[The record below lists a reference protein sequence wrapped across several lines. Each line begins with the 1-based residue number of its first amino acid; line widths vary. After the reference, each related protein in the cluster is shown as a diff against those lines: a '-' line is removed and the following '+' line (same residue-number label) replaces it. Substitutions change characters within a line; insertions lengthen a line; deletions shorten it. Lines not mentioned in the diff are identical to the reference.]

1 MAQIEI
7 VIDDRE
13 QKVIP
18 FFNGYNMPPNITFNV
33 ARINHGDYS
42 IIYKNHILFVIER
55 KTWTDLASSLRD
67 GRKENNKKLL
77 KIREETKC
85 QLIYLI
91 EGNPIPS
98 SNKVFSRVPYK
109 ALRSH
114 LDHLAFRDGMHMVY
128 SKDTEHTVERIVELV
143 KNYLTITPSPL
154 IALDIKESEDKRN
167 TYTKKDIDR
176 RNTDELKKDGGE
188 SYKSGETPEPHIE
201 KTQIE
206 IIKEKT
212 PIEILKEKVPIS
224 DDVVIYK
231 IWCCIPNI
239 TEKTACLFINKGYHI
254 SDLILGKISKNEI
267 YSTKYPN
274 GYIIGN
280 KRSEVIWNSTRIVK
294 THVNPV
300 FIKMLT
306 QVNGIT
312 KITAL
317 AILNVI
323 SFEKLLNGD
332 ISIKELS
339 EIKKSQAGR
348 KLGVKAASAI
358 IKWFSKSISIGVD
371 GAVSAIDDSASISD
385 VSTVSGVIVDVST
398 VSGAIVDVSTVSG
411 VIVDVSNDFGDSV

>member
-114 LDHLAFRDGMHMVY
+114 LDHLAFRDGIHMVY

-154 IALDIKESEDKRN
+154 IALDIKDAD
-167 TYTKKDIDR
+167 TKKDIDR

-188 SYKSGETPEPHIE
+188 SYKSGEIHEPPEPHI
-201 KTQIE
+201 
-206 IIKEKT
+206 EKT

-231 IWCCIPNI
+231 IWCCVPNI

-254 SDLILGKISKNEI
+254 SDLILGKLSKNEI

-294 THVNPV
+294 THVNPI
-300 FIKMLT
+300 FIKMLN

-312 KITAL
+312 KIAAL

-348 KLGVKAASAI
+348 KLGVKAASDL
-358 IKWFSKSISIGVD
+358 IKWFSKSNSGGVD
-371 GAVSAIDDSASISD
+371 GTVSVIDDSASISD
-385 VSTVSGVIVDVST
+385 VSTG
-398 VSGAIVDVSTVSG
+398 
-411 VIVDVSNDFGDSV
+411 FGDSI

>member
-18 FFNGYNMPPNITFNV
+18 FFNGYAMPPNITFNV

-154 IALDIKESEDKRN
+154 IALDIKDTEEKRN
-167 TYTKKDIDR
+167 ADIKKDTDR
-176 RNTDELKKDGGE
+176 GNTDDSKKDGGE
-188 SYKSGETPEPHIE
+188 SYKSGETPEPLEPHIE
-201 KTQIE
+201 ILKEKTPIE
-206 IIKEKT
+206 ILKEKT

-231 IWCCIPNI
+231 IWCCVPNI

-267 YSTKYPN
+267 YSTKYSN

-294 THVNPV
+294 THINPI

-348 KLGVKAASAI
+348 KLGVKAASDL
-358 IKWFSKSISIGVD
+358 IKWFSKSNSGGVD
-371 GAVSAIDDSASISD
+371 GTVSVIDDSASISD
-385 VSTVSGVIVDVST
+385 VSTG
-398 VSGAIVDVSTVSG
+398 
-411 VIVDVSNDFGDSV
+411 FGDSI

>member
-18 FFNGYNMPPNITFNV
+18 FFNGYTMPPNITFNV
-33 ARINHGDYS
+33 SRINHGDYS

-154 IALDIKESEDKRN
+154 IALDIKETDTKR
-167 TYTKKDIDR
+167 T
-176 RNTDELKKDGGE
+176 TDELKKDGGE
-188 SYKSGETPEPHIE
+188 SYKSDEIPELPEPHI
-201 KTQIE
+201 
-206 IIKEKT
+206 EKT

-224 DDVVIYK
+224 DDIVIYK
-231 IWCCIPNI
+231 IWCCVPNI

-254 SDLILGKISKNEI
+254 SDLILGKLSKNEI
-267 YSTKYPN
+267 YSTKYSN

-294 THVNPV
+294 THVNPI

-348 KLGVKAASAI
+348 KLGVKAASDL
-358 IKWFSKSISIGVD
+358 IKWFSKSISGGVD
-371 GAVSAIDDSASISD
+371 GSVSVIDDSSSISNG
-385 VSTVSGVIVDVST
+385 SC
-398 VSGAIVDVSTVSG
+398 
-411 VIVDVSNDFGDSV
+411 DSV

>member
-114 LDHLAFRDGMHMVY
+114 LDHLAFRDGIHMVY

-154 IALDIKESEDKRN
+154 IALDIKDAD
-167 TYTKKDIDR
+167 TKKDIDR

-188 SYKSGETPEPHIE
+188 SYKSGEIHEPPEPHI
-201 KTQIE
+201 
-206 IIKEKT
+206 EKT

-231 IWCCIPNI
+231 IWCCVPNI

-254 SDLILGKISKNEI
+254 SDLILGKLSKTEI

-294 THVNPV
+294 THVNPI
-300 FIKMLT
+300 FIKMLN

-348 KLGVKAASAI
+348 KLGVKAASDL
-358 IKWFSKSISIGVD
+358 IKWFSKSNSGGVD
-371 GAVSAIDDSASISD
+371 GTVSVIDDSASISD
-385 VSTVSGVIVDVST
+385 VSTVSGTIVDVST
-398 VSGAIVDVSTVSG
+398 G
-411 VIVDVSNDFGDSV
+411 FGDSV

>member
-18 FFNGYNMPPNITFNV
+18 FFNGYDMPPNITFNV

-206 IIKEKT
+206 ILKEKTPIEILKEKT

-231 IWCCIPNI
+231 IWCCVPNI

-294 THVNPV
+294 THINPI
-300 FIKMLT
+300 FIKMLN

-348 KLGVKAASAI
+348 KLGVKAASDL
-358 IKWFSKSISIGVD
+358 IKWFSKSNSGVV
-371 GAVSAIDDSASISD
+371 GGTVSVIDDSANISD
-385 VSTVSGVIVDVST
+385 VSNDPS
-398 VSGAIVDVSTVSG
+398 AIVDVSNGS
-411 VIVDVSNDFGDSV
+411 GDSV

>member
-18 FFNGYNMPPNITFNV
+18 FFNGYDMPPNITFNV

-154 IALDIKESEDKRN
+154 IALDIKD
-167 TYTKKDIDR
+167 TDTKKDIDR

-201 KTQIE
+201 IL
-206 IIKEKT
+206 KEKT

-231 IWCCIPNI
+231 IWCCVPNI

-254 SDLILGKISKNEI
+254 SDLILGKLSKNEI

-294 THVNPV
+294 THVKPI
-300 FIKMLT
+300 FIKMLN

-348 KLGVKAASAI
+348 KLGVKAASDL
-358 IKWFSKSISIGVD
+358 IKWFSKSNSGGVD
-371 GAVSAIDDSASISD
+371 GTVSVIDDSASISD
-385 VSTVSGVIVDVST
+385 VSNGS
-398 VSGAIVDVSTVSG
+398 
-411 VIVDVSNDFGDSV
+411 GDSV

>member
-114 LDHLAFRDGMHMVY
+114 LDHLAFRDGIHMVY

-154 IALDIKESEDKRN
+154 IALDIKDAD
-167 TYTKKDIDR
+167 TKKDIDR

-188 SYKSGETPEPHIE
+188 SYKSGEIHEPPEPHI
-201 KTQIE
+201 
-206 IIKEKT
+206 EKT

-231 IWCCIPNI
+231 IWCCVPNI

-254 SDLILGKISKNEI
+254 SDLILGKLSKNEI

-294 THVNPV
+294 THVNPI
-300 FIKMLT
+300 FIKMLN

-348 KLGVKAASAI
+348 KLGVKAASDL
-358 IKWFSKSISIGVD
+358 IKWFSKSNSGGVD
-371 GAVSAIDDSASISD
+371 GTVSVIDDSASISD
-385 VSTVSGVIVDVST
+385 VSTG
-398 VSGAIVDVSTVSG
+398 
-411 VIVDVSNDFGDSV
+411 FGDSI

>member
-18 FFNGYNMPPNITFNV
+18 FFNGYDMPPNITFNV

-154 IALDIKESEDKRN
+154 IALDIKDTEEKRN
-167 TYTKKDIDR
+167 TEEKR
-176 RNTDELKKDGGE
+176 KDGGE
-188 SYKSGETPEPHIE
+188 SYKSGEIPEPHIE
-201 KTQIE
+201 IL
-206 IIKEKT
+206 KEKT

-231 IWCCIPNI
+231 IWCCVPNI

-267 YSTKYPN
+267 YSTKYSN

-294 THVNPV
+294 THINPI

-332 ISIKELS
+332 ISCQELS

-348 KLGVKAASAI
+348 KLGVKAASNI
-358 IKWFSKSISIGVD
+358 IKWFSKSNSGVVD
-371 GAVSAIDDSASISD
+371 GTVSVIDDSVSISD
-385 VSTVSGVIVDVST
+385 VSTG
-398 VSGAIVDVSTVSG
+398 
-411 VIVDVSNDFGDSV
+411 FGDSI

>member
-154 IALDIKESEDKRN
+154 IALDIKDAEDKRNIEDKRN
-167 TYTKKDIDR
+167 TYIKKDTDR
-176 RNTDELKKDGGE
+176 GNTDELKKDGGE
-188 SYKSGETPEPHIE
+188 SYKSGETPEPHIEKTQIEILKE

-231 IWCCIPNI
+231 IWCCVPNI

-348 KLGVKAASAI
+348 KLGVKAASDL
-358 IKWFSKSISIGVD
+358 IKWFSKSNSGVV
-371 GAVSAIDDSASISD
+371 GGTVSVIDDSANISD
-385 VSTVSGVIVDVST
+385 VSNDPS
-398 VSGAIVDVSTVSG
+398 A
-411 VIVDVSNDFGDSV
+411 IVDVSNDSV

>member
-114 LDHLAFRDGMHMVY
+114 LDHLAFRDGIHMVY

-154 IALDIKESEDKRN
+154 IALDIKDAD
-167 TYTKKDIDR
+167 TKKDIDR

-188 SYKSGETPEPHIE
+188 SYKSGEIHEPPEPHI
-201 KTQIE
+201 
-206 IIKEKT
+206 EKT

-231 IWCCIPNI
+231 IWCCVPNI

-254 SDLILGKISKNEI
+254 SDLILGKLSKTEI

-294 THVNPV
+294 THVNPI
-300 FIKMLT
+300 FIKMLN

-348 KLGVKAASAI
+348 KLGVKAASDL
-358 IKWFSKSISIGVD
+358 IKWFSKSNSGGVD
-371 GAVSAIDDSASISD
+371 GTVSVIDDSASISD
-385 VSTVSGVIVDVST
+385 VSTG
-398 VSGAIVDVSTVSG
+398 
-411 VIVDVSNDFGDSV
+411 FGDSI

>member
-114 LDHLAFRDGMHMVY
+114 LDHLAFRDGIHMVY

-154 IALDIKESEDKRN
+154 IALDIKDAD
-167 TYTKKDIDR
+167 TKKDIDR

-188 SYKSGETPEPHIE
+188 SYKSGEIHEPPEPHI
-201 KTQIE
+201 
-206 IIKEKT
+206 EKT

-231 IWCCIPNI
+231 IWCCVPNI

-254 SDLILGKISKNEI
+254 SDLILGKLSKNEI

-294 THVNPV
+294 THVNPI
-300 FIKMLT
+300 FIKMLN

-339 EIKKSQAGR
+339 EIKKSQVGR
-348 KLGVKAASAI
+348 KLGVKAASDI
-358 IKWFSKSISIGVD
+358 IKWFSKSNSGGVD
-371 GAVSAIDDSASISD
+371 GTVSVIDDSASISD
-385 VSTVSGVIVDVST
+385 VSTG
-398 VSGAIVDVSTVSG
+398 
-411 VIVDVSNDFGDSV
+411 FGDSI